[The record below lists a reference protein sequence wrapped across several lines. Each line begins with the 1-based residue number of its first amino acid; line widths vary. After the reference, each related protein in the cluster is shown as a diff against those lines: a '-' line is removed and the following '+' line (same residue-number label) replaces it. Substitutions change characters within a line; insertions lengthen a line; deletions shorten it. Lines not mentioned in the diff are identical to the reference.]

1 MCETL
6 FVSQFFIDCTF
17 FYCKS
22 KKFWS
27 IGHAFEVT
35 NSS

>member
-6 FVSQFFIDCTF
+6 FVSQFFIDSTM

-22 KKFWS
+22 GKFWL
-27 IGHAFEVT
+27 IGHEFEVT
-35 NSS
+35 NSP